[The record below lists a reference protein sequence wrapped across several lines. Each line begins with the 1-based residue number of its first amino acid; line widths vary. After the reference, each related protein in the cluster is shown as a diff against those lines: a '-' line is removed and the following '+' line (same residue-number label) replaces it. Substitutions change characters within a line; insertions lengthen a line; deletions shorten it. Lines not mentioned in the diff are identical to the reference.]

1 MRQQVL
7 DYINTLALGGYLLTE
22 ESPWSD
28 NEVPLY
34 IKNLKKIYVDNT
46 ETNSETLISTLD
58 GVAINNEQMVIAI
71 YFANDAK
78 TIPANYDD
86 LVTDL
91 KATKNITTIDGV
103 RTRESEVTVT
113 YENDV
118 MITELEIR
126 LGRLSTT

>member
-1 MRQQVL
+1 MRQEVL

-46 ETNSETLISTLD
+46 EYVSEPIVTALNGLN
-58 GVAINNEQMVIAI
+58 INNEQMVTTI

-86 LVTDL
+86 LIADL
-91 KATKNITTIDGV
+91 KLARNIDIDGV
-103 RTRESEVTVT
+103 RTREADVSVT

-118 MITELEIR
+118 MITEVEIR
-126 LGRLSTT
+126 LGKLST

>member
-1 MRQQVL
+1 MRQEVL
-7 DYINTLALGGYLLTE
+7 DYINSLALGGYLLTE

-28 NEVPLY
+28 NGVPLY
-34 IKNLKKIYVDNT
+34 LKNLKKIYVDNT
-46 ETNSETLISTLD
+46 EYINEPLLQTLNGNT
-58 GVAINNEQMVIAI
+58 INNEQMVTRI

-91 KATKNITTIDGV
+91 KFVRDITTIEGV
-103 RTRESEVTVT
+103 RTREVDVTVT

-118 MITELEIR
+118 MITELEVR
-126 LGRLSTT
+126 LGKLST

>member
-1 MRQQVL
+1 MRQEVL

-46 ETNSETLISTLD
+46 EYVSEPIVTTLGGLN
-58 GVAINNEQMVIAI
+58 INNEQMVTTI

-78 TIPANYDD
+78 TIPANYDE

-91 KATKNITTIDGV
+91 KLAKDISIAGV
-103 RTRESEVTVT
+103 RTREADVSIT

-118 MITELEIR
+118 MITEIEIR
-126 LGRLSTT
+126 LGKLST

>member
-1 MRQQVL
+1 MRQEIL

-22 ESPWSD
+22 ESPWAD
-28 NEVPLY
+28 NGVPLY
-34 IKNLKKIYVDNT
+34 QKNLKKIYVDNT
-46 ETNSETLISTLD
+46 ESITETLISTLD
-58 GVAINNEQMVIAI
+58 GLTINNEQLITSI

-91 KATKNITTIDGV
+91 KGAKNISFGGV

-118 MITELEIR
+118 MLTEIEIR